1 MGEAWQQVLA
11 ESGTSVRGKRTVLRR
26 CVDPALLPSGEQRS
40 LQNRIGLCAVARDL
54 TEQNMYW
61 FVETI
66 SSRRFVEDRVAQL
79 AS

>member
-26 CVDPALLPSGEQRS
+26 CVDPALLRSAEQRS

-54 TEQNMYW
+54 RY
-61 FVETI
+61 
-66 SSRRFVEDRVAQL
+66 
-79 AS
+79 